1 MNENIE
7 LVQYIYKSSEMGV
20 YSSENI
26 LNSIN
31 GKENKIIKD
40 VENILKEYEKYKKES
55 KKIIK
60 KNNYELV
67 NNSIKTKIGSMMGI
81 KMEVNNDN
89 SDSAIAHLMIEG
101 LTMGVVDI
109 ESKINR
115 FDKEVDKKIMKLAKD
130 YLNFHNNYIKL
141 LKNYL

>member
-60 KNNYELV
+60 KIF
-67 NNSIKTKIGSMMGI
+67 IK
-81 KMEVNNDN
+81 
-89 SDSAIAHLMIEG
+89 
-101 LTMGVVDI
+101 
-109 ESKINR
+109 
-115 FDKEVDKKIMKLAKD
+115 KL
-130 YLNFHNNYIKL
+130 
-141 LKNYL
+141 